1 MKVIIV
7 GGVAGGAS
15 CAARLRRLDEKAE
28 ILMVERGP
36 YVSYANC
43 GLPYHVGGAIEQ
55 ESSLLVATEQ
65 MFRGIFAVDCRTRCE
80 VVGISPKKK
89 TVELKNHAT
98 GEVTTE
104 KYDKL
109 VLSPGAAPIRPPLPG
124 IDLPGIFSVRTV
136 PDARSIR
143 EWLDRGME
151 VRSGM
156 NSYTGFQ
163 TVIQPKRAVVVGGGF
178 IGLEMVENLVHR
190 GGEKRDLA
198 PHEVPRVEVT
208 LIEKLDQVM
217 PPLDPEMAHVVER
230 YMVKHG
236 VHLELN
242 DGVAGFRQAADGSL
256 EVLTGSGKRH
266 PADIVI
272 LAIGVRP
279 ETALAKMAGI
289 EIGQRG
295 GIRVDEQMR
304 TSDPDIF
311 AVGDAVEVRD
321 FVTGQWTLI
330 PLAGPANRQGRI
342 AADVI
347 AGRDSRFRGT
357 QGTSICKIFEGAV
370 AQTGASE
377 KVLVQLGD
385 KDFEKIYLYPNSHA
399 GYYPGAKMLAI
410 KVLFRK
416 SDGRLLGAQVLG
428 EDGVAKRIDSFAM
441 AIQMGCTIYDLE
453 EAELSYAPPF
463 GSAKDP
469 VNFAGMVAANV
480 LRGDMPL
487 CHWDSVDTGFLLD
500 VRNSPELAVE
510 SVPGARNIPL
520 PQLRAR
526 LGELPRDREILI
538 ICRSATR
545 AYYATRILL
554 QNGFKARNISGGMLS
569 RSMIAAK

>member
-43 GLPYHVGGAIEQ
+43 GLPYHVGGAIEN

-65 MFRGIFAVDCRTRCE
+65 TFRVQFAVDCRTRCE
-80 VVGISPKKK
+80 VVGISPKEKA
-89 TVELKNHAT
+89 VQLKNHAT

-104 KYDKL
+104 NYDKL

-136 PDARSIR
+136 PDARNIR
-143 EWLDRGME
+143 EWLDREEKPRRG
-151 VRSGM
+151 
-156 NSYTGFQ
+156 
-163 TVIQPKRAVVVGGGF
+163 VVVGGGF

-190 GGEKRDLA
+190 GL
-198 PHEVPRVEVT
+198 EVT

-217 PPLDPEMAHVVER
+217 PPLDPEMARLVER
-230 YMVKHG
+230 YLVKHG
-236 VHLELN
+236 VRLELN
-242 DGVAGFRQAADGSL
+242 DGVAGFQQSAGGSL
-256 EVLTGSGKRH
+256 EVLTSSGRSH

-311 AVGDAVEVRD
+311 AVGDAVEVKD
-321 FVTGQWTLI
+321 FVTGHWTLI

-342 AADVI
+342 AADAI

-357 QGTSICKIFEGAV
+357 QGTSICRIFEAAI

-377 KVLVQLGD
+377 KLLVQLGD

-410 KVLFRK
+410 KVLFRR

-428 EDGVAKRIDSFAM
+428 EEGVPKRIDSFAL
-441 AIQMGCTIYDLE
+441 AIQMGCTVYDLE
-453 EAELSYAPPF
+453 EAEVCYAPPY

-469 VNFAGMVAANV
+469 VNFAGMVAANI

-487 CHWDSVDTGFLLD
+487 SHWTSVEGGFLLD
-500 VRNSPELAVE
+500 VRNPPELAVE
-510 SVPGARNIPL
+510 SLPGAVNIPL
-520 PQLRAR
+520 PQLRSR
-526 LGELPRDREILI
+526 LGELPRDRIILVF
-538 ICRSATR
+538 CRSAQR

-569 RSMIAAK
+569 RSHTTSPKAGSPQ

>member
-43 GLPYHVGGAIEQ
+43 GLPYHVGGSIPK
-55 ESSLLVATEQ
+55 ESSLLVAPEQ
-65 MFRGIFAVDCRTRCE
+65 TFRDSFAIDCRTRCE
-80 VVGISPKKK
+80 AVGISAKDK
-89 TVELKNHAT
+89 TVQLKNHAT
-98 GEVTTE
+98 GEITTE

-109 VLSPGAAPIRPPLPG
+109 VISPGAAPIHPPLPG
-124 IDLPGIFSVRTV
+124 INLPGIFSVRTV
-136 PDARSIR
+136 PDARNIR
-143 EWLDRGME
+143 EWLDRGVGE
-151 VRSGM
+151 CSGM

-163 TVIQPKRAVVVGGGF
+163 TVNKPKRAVVIGGGF
-178 IGLEMVENLVHR
+178 IGLEMVENFVER
-190 GGEKRDLA
+190 GL
-198 PHEVPRVEVT
+198 EVT
-208 LIEKLDQVM
+208 LIEKLNQVM
-217 PPLDPEMAHVVER
+217 PPLDPEMARLLER
-230 YMVKHG
+230 YLVKHG
-236 VHLELN
+236 VKLELN
-242 DGVAGFRQAADGSL
+242 DGVAGFKQATDGSL
-256 EVLTGSGKRH
+256 EVRTDSGKKH

-272 LAIGVRP
+272 LAIGVKP
-279 ETALAKMAGI
+279 ETELAKMAGI
-289 EIGQRG
+289 ALGERG
-295 GIRVDEQMR
+295 GIRVDDQMR
-304 TSDPDIF
+304 TSNPDIF
-311 AVGDAVEVRD
+311 AVGDAIEVKD

-347 AGRDSRFRGT
+347 CGRDSRYRGT
-357 QGTSICKIFEGAV
+357 QGTSICKIFEGTIAS
-370 AQTGASE
+370 TGASE

-416 SDGRLLGAQVLG
+416 SDGRLLGAQVMG

-441 AIQMGCTIYDLE
+441 AIQMRCTIYDLE
-453 EAELSYAPPF
+453 ESELSYAPPF

-469 VNFAGMVAANV
+469 VNFAGMVAV
-480 LRGDMPL
+480 DIVRGDMPI
-487 CHWDSVDTGFLLD
+487 CHWSSINGDFLLD
-500 VRNSPELAVE
+500 VRNPPELEVE
-510 SVPGARNIPL
+510 SVPGAVNIPL

-526 LGELPRDREILI
+526 LAELPKDREILV
-538 ICRSATR
+538 ICRSAQR

-554 QNGFKARNISGGMLS
+554 QNGFKARNISGGMLA
-569 RSMIAAK
+569 RSHRAVAETK

>member
-43 GLPYHVGGAIEQ
+43 GLPYHVGGSIEH

-65 MFRGIFAVDCRTRCE
+65 TFRGQFAVDCRTRCE
-80 VVGISPKKK
+80 VVGISSKQK

-143 EWLDRGME
+143 EWLDRGTE
-151 VRSGM
+151 DQSGM

-163 TVIQPKRAVVVGGGF
+163 TVTKPKRAVVVGGGF

-190 GGEKRDLA
+190 GL
-198 PHEVPRVEVT
+198 EVT

-217 PPLDPEMAHVVER
+217 PPLDPEMARLVKR

-236 VHLELN
+236 VRLKLN
-242 DGVAGFRQAADGSL
+242 DGVAGFRQSADGSL
-256 EVLTGSGKRH
+256 EVMTVSGKKH

-279 ETALAKMAGI
+279 ETTLAKMAGI

-295 GIRVDEQMR
+295 GIRVDEHMR

-347 AGRDSRFRGT
+347 AGRDSRFRGS
-357 QGTSICKIFEGAV
+357 QGTSICQIFEGV
-370 AQTGASE
+370 IAQTGASE

-385 KDFEKIYLYPNSHA
+385 KDFEKIYLFPNSHA

-441 AIQMGCTIYDLE
+441 AIQMGCTVYDLE

-480 LRGDMPL
+480 LRGDMPV
-487 CHWDSVDTGFLLD
+487 CHWDSVGKGFLLD
-500 VRNSPELAVE
+500 VRNPPELAVE
-510 SVPGARNIPL
+510 SVPGVLDIPF

-526 LGELPRDREILI
+526 LGELPRDREILVF
-538 ICRSATR
+538 CRSAQR
-545 AYYATRILL
+545 SYYATRILL
-554 QNGFKARNISGGMLS
+554 QNGFKVRNISGGMLS
-569 RSMIAAK
+569 RSMLAAK

>member
-15 CAARLRRLDEKAE
+15 CAARLRRMDEKAE

-43 GLPYHVGGAIEQ
+43 GLPYHVGGSIEH
-55 ESSLLVATEQ
+55 ESSLLVATEKT
-65 MFRGIFAVDCRTRCE
+65 FRVQFAIDCRTRCE
-80 VVGISPKKK
+80 VIGISSKQK
-89 TVELKNHAT
+89 TVELKNHVT
-98 GEVTTE
+98 GKVTTE

-124 IDLPGIFSVRTV
+124 IDLQGIFSVRTV

-143 EWLDRGME
+143 EWLDRGTE
-151 VRSGM
+151 DQSGM

-163 TVIQPKRAVVVGGGF
+163 TVMKPKRAVVVGGGF
-178 IGLEMVENLVHR
+178 IGLEMVENLIHR
-190 GGEKRDLA
+190 GL
-198 PHEVPRVEVT
+198 EVT

-217 PPLDPEMAHVVER
+217 PPLDPEMARLVER

-236 VHLELN
+236 VRLKLD
-242 DGVAGFRQAADGSL
+242 DGVAGFQQSADGSL
-256 EVLTGSGKRH
+256 EVLTSSGNRH

-279 ETALAKMAGI
+279 ETTLAKMAGI

-295 GIRVDEQMR
+295 GIRVDEHMR

-347 AGRDSRFRGT
+347 AGRDSRFRGS
-357 QGTSICKIFEGAV
+357 QGTSICKVFEGV
-370 AQTGASE
+370 IAQTGASE

-385 KDFEKIYLYPNSHA
+385 KDFEKIYLFPNSHA

-441 AIQMGCTIYDLE
+441 AIQMGCTVYDLE

-487 CHWDSVDTGFLLD
+487 CHWNSVENGFLLD
-500 VRNSPELAVE
+500 VRNPPELAVE
-510 SVPGARNIPL
+510 SVPGALNIPL

-526 LGELPRDREILI
+526 LGELPRDCDILVF
-538 ICRSATR
+538 CRSAQR
-545 AYYATRILL
+545 SYYATRILL
-554 QNGFKARNISGGMLS
+554 QNGFKARNISGAMLS
-569 RSMIAAK
+569 RSMLAAK